1 VRAGVGACDVVDPRK
16 GSLMEPI
23 YAGIAGSL
31 IAWMRA
37 MDWSIE
43 ISGIERIPP
52 QGGAVVATNHV
63 GYLDWLFVGLAG
75 RRRGRNIRFVAK
87 RELWERPFTRAIMSG
102 ARHIPADRYGSPGV
116 AVQRAVDALRAGEVV
131 GMFPEATINRSFLPS
146 DGKTG
151 AVRMA
156 MEAGVPLVPGAVW
169 GSQRLL
175 TKGRPRDLRRGVAID
190 VRFGAPV
197 PCAAGDDPVEVTG
210 QLMLAPGRPRRHRAD
225 RGRGRAAARHRGGD
239 EASPFT
245 RRRPGD
251 LKRSSPAQ
259 ADGAEP
265 RRSYADAWFR

>member
-1 VRAGVGACDVVDPRK
+1 
-16 GSLMEPI
+16 MEPI

-210 QLMLAPGRPRRHRAD
+210 QLMRAIRGFVEQAIAAYPQRPRSPDD
-225 RGRGRAAARHRGGD
+225 RWWLPAAHGGTAPTEDEAARLRAT
-239 EASPFT
+239 EAET
-245 RRRPGD
+245 KRRRSRDGD
-251 LKRSSPAQ
+251 A
-259 ADGAEP
+259 GI
-265 RRSYADAWFR
+265 